1 MGWQRAAVAIRPG
14 NPAKIDHAMEATPLR
29 NESGYYP
36 CVSTP
41 DDRQREAELAEAKE
55 FTKRLRTSEEAGWR
69 DVRKSL
75 ALERVDPND
84 AAVATIFP
92 DDTNLV
98 FGVLLTR
105 DDRCFFFS
113 FEYHADT
120 PWELLE
126 WGSVPPRQRRSYESS
141 LPYARE
147 ILDRAS
153 EE

>member
-1 MGWQRAAVAIRPG
+1 M
-14 NPAKIDHAMEATPLR
+14 
-29 NESGYYP
+29 
-36 CVSTP
+36 STP
-41 DDRQREAELAEAKE
+41 DDRQREAELAEAEE
-55 FTKRLRTSEEAGWR
+55 FTQRLRTSQETGWKRARGHLEAEG
-69 DVRKSL
+69 VG
-75 ALERVDPND
+75 AND

-147 ILDRAS
+147 ILDRAR
-153 EE
+153 E